1 MAIGKISD
9 FKAALT
15 LGGARPSLF
24 DVSDLRA
31 GCNCDPIRSTHKSQY
46 QCTTTSIPGLTVTPM
61 EKQYTLVE
69 QLNFQ
74 AK

>member
-24 DVSDLRA
+24 DVKINGPVATVPNIEALA
-31 GCNCDPIRSTHKSQY
+31 KSQY
-46 QCTTTSIPGLTVTPM
+46 QCSYYFNSWLNC
-61 EKQYTLVE
+61 YTNGKTILWS
-69 QLNFQ
+69 NS
-74 AK
+74 

>member
-24 DVSDLRA
+24 DVQIAVPTGPTGLDALA
-31 GCNCDPIRSTHKSQY
+31 KSQY
-46 QCTTTSIPGLTVTPM
+46 QCTATSIPGLTD
-61 EKQYTLVE
+61 Q
-69 QLNFQ
+69 
-74 AK
+74 

>member
-24 DVSDLRA
+24 DVQIYWAVASVLDRA
-31 GCNCDPIRSTHKSQY
+31 LQNL
-46 QCTTTSIPGLTVTPM
+46 SINVLLL
-61 EKQYTLVE
+61 QFL
-69 QLNFQ
+69 
-74 AK
+74 A